1 MKRIATVLFALV
13 AAVSLL
19 AASVPAAV
27 VDSSPVARKP
37 MMHKKACCKN
47 TTPCPTRCCVERRQ
61 STPAENPPAVPASN
75 LTHQLQLGL
84 MPDFADVFQNGSS
97 AINPVELTPAFAP
110 RCSAVPLYVR
120 THSFLI

>member
-13 AAVSLL
+13 AALSLL
-19 AASVPAAV
+19 AASVSATV
-27 VDSSPVARKP
+27 VDSSQVARKP
-37 MMHKKACCKN
+37 MMHKKACCKD

-84 MPDFADVFQNGSS
+84 LPELVAVFQNVR
-97 AINPVELTPAFAP
+97 APQVPVQLANAFAP
-110 RCSAVPLYVR
+110 SCSAVPLYVR